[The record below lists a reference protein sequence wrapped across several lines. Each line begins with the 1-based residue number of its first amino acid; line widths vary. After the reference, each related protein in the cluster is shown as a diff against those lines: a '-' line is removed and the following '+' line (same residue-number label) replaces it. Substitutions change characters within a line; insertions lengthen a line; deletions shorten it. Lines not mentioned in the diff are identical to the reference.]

1 MPRSRAPVPRV
12 KHGRGS
18 KKRQPEHPR
27 EPTTPH
33 LPIPPL
39 PVSPS
44 QTTSQVEPIGSRLE
58 RVNSMDLPE
67 LQRLVE
73 DGFQPDNIDLQE
85 DIILC
90 AMRRLLKG
98 REPRYQQVRSLR
110 RLVYRLG
117 DTMLIAKTGF
127 GKTII
132 FQAYSRKLKL
142 S

>member
-1 MPRSRAPVPRV
+1 
-12 KHGRGS
+12 
-18 KKRQPEHPR
+18 
-27 EPTTPH
+27 
-33 LPIPPL
+33 
-39 PVSPS
+39 
-44 QTTSQVEPIGSRLE
+44 
-58 RVNSMDLPE
+58 MD

-98 REPRYQQVRSLR
+98 REPRYQQVLSLC

-117 DTMLIAKTGF
+117 DTILIAKTGF

-132 FQAYSRKLKL
+132 FQAYSILTGKITVQLIPLHPLPHARRNISKVYPAFRHR
-142 S
+142 